1 MTAVD
6 SFGAADVISVEGA
19 DGKGMSFA
27 FLRSLEP
34 LFDETSRVFSVN
46 GKKLDEVAVYED

>member
-1 MTAVD
+1 MTKSLKNVKN
-6 SFGAADVISVEGA
+6 E
-19 DGKGMSFA
+19 KCTLFA

-34 LFDETSRVFSVN
+34 LFDETSRVFSVD